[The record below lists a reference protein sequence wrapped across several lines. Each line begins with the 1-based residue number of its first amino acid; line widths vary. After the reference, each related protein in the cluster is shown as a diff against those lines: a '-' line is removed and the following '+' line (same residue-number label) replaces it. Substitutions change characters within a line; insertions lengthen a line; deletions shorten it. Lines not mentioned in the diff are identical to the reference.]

1 MLKNNKL
8 KNINFQK
15 GAVSI
20 LFSILLL
27 SLLMIISSSIFI
39 LMFQQMKMSRQTGH
53 SVVAFYAAESGAE
66 RCLYQVRNN
75 TETGC
80 DILGGG
86 TISGILSSQAN
97 YQTTYNG
104 SNEINSVGK
113 YLEAARK
120 LRLTW

>member
-27 SLLMIISSSIFI
+27 SLLMIISSAIFI
-39 LMFQQMKMSRQTGH
+39 LMFQQMKMSKQTGH

-66 RCLYQVRNN
+66 RCLYQIRNN
-75 TETGC
+75 TGTGC

-86 TISGILSSQAN
+86 TISGILNSQAN

>member
-66 RCLYQVRNN
+66 RCLYQIRNN
-75 TETGC
+75 TGTGC
-80 DILGGG
+80 DVIGGG
-86 TISGILSSQAN
+86 TISDTFSSQAN
-97 YQTTYNG
+97 YQTIYNG
-104 SNEINSVGK
+104 SDEINSVGK
-113 YLEAARK
+113 YLEATRR
-120 LRLTW
+120 LRLSW